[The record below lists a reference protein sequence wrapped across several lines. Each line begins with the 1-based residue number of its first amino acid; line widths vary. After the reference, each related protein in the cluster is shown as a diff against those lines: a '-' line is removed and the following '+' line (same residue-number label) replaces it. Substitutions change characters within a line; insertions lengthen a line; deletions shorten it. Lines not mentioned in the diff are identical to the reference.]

1 MQKTSIH
8 VRPITPSSEEHNQ
21 RLKPLD
27 YVKKELSQENSSLV
41 TSSIAETLKE
51 IKANYRATVKQ
62 KMQKDATP
70 IREAVVVLDKNTKMK
85 DLEKLAEKMEERFGL
100 KTFQIHIHEDEGHT
114 NKKGE
119 FIKNRHAHMVID
131 WTEGKTGKSIKLN
144 KKDMAEMQTLT
155 AECLGMERGKSS
167 DKVHLT
173 AIQFK
178 NEAQKEELRQV
189 EIERNKAK
197 IDLQM
202 TKAHNSAAKTW
213 EGVKKALFEGIKRV
227 FRIDEGSKEAS
238 RLKMTLNQERKAA
251 EERENA
257 IQTRL
262 QMATRAA
269 TNEQAN
275 LVAVIKNERVEHQRY
290 YDKVGDQGREIN
302 DLRKRNAELSTNTM
316 KLENQVRKLT
326 PTQGKNQQKSRG
338 V

>member
-27 YVKKELSQENSSLV
+27 YVKTELTKENSSLV
-41 TSSIAETLKE
+41 TSSIADRLKE
-51 IKANYRATVKQ
+51 IKSNYRATVRQ

-114 NKKGE
+114 DKGGK

-167 DKVHLT
+167 DKHHLT

-189 EIERNKAK
+189 KIERNKAK

-202 TKAHNSAAKTW
+202 TKAHNSTAKTW

-227 FRIDEGSKEAS
+227 FGQDMATHQSNL
-238 RLKMTLNQERKAA
+238 LKMTLENERKTA
-251 EERENA
+251 EIEK
-257 IQTRL
+257 
-262 QMATRAA
+262 
-269 TNEQAN
+269 EQLKKA
-275 LVAVIKNERVEHQRY
+275 LENERSNSKKY
-290 YDKVGDQGREIN
+290 YDAVGDLGRERN
-302 DLRKRNAELSTNTM
+302 DLRKANAELSTKAM
-316 KLENQVRKLT
+316 KLENYIRKLT
-326 PTQGKNQQKSRG
+326 PTEEKNQEKGMG